1 MKEQLMVQIRELL
14 KDLARN
20 GFELR
25 QEKRMNRQIELH
37 CARVEI
43 YKSIC
48 HRQGLIIEAQANEIE
63 YDTAA

>member
-1 MKEQLMVQIRELL
+1 MKEQLIVQIRELL

-25 QEKRMNRQIELH
+25 REKRVNRQIELH
-37 CARVEI
+37 LARVEI

-48 HRQGLIIEAQANEIE
+48 HRQGLIIEMQANEIE
-63 YDTAA
+63 YDIAA